1 MEVSMLKLEH
11 FPVGPL
17 DSVCVIVWNS
27 DQSTAVIVDSGGD
40 ADKIIARVKG
50 LNLKIVAILHTHA
63 HFDHIGA
70 TRELQDNFQCPA
82 YFHEE
87 DRFLLDNLD
96 LQTAMFGGSQI
107 SKPEISIFRSGD
119 VYHELKVIHT
129 PGHTPG
135 SCCLLGEFECGPVL
149 LSGDTL
155 FRGGAGRTD
164 LWGGSSK
171 QLELS
176 LDRISSLGDST
187 TVIPGHGPTTTVGN
201 EILTNPYMMRRRCTP
216 KLI

>member
-1 MEVSMLKLEH
+1 MLKLEH

-17 DSVCVIVWNS
+17 DATCVIVWDP
-27 DQSTAVIVDSGGD
+27 DQLTGVVVDSGGD
-40 ADKIIARVKG
+40 ANKIISRVKA

-82 YFHEE
+82 YFHEG

-96 LQTAMFGGSQI
+96 IQTAMFGMSKI
-107 SKPEISIFRSGD
+107 SKPEISIFCNGD
-119 VYHELKVIHT
+119 IHHGLEVMHT

-135 SCCLLGEFECGPVL
+135 SCCFLGEFECGLVL

-164 LWGGSSK
+164 LWGGSQK
-171 QLELS
+171 QLESS
-176 LDRISSLGDST
+176 LDSISSLGHST
-187 TVIPGHGPTTTVGN
+187 IVFPGHGPTTTIGN
-201 EILTNPYMMRRRCTP
+201 EILTNPYMMQRCTP
-216 KLI
+216 KFL